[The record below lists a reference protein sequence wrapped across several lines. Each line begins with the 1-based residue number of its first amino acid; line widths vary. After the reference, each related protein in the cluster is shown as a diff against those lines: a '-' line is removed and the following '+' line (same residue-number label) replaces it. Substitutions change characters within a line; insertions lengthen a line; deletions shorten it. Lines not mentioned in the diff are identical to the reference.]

1 MNYRLRYLQLPD
13 VSEGMVL
20 GAPLVLMADNGVISL
35 TLPAGHVLNEST
47 LRQLHVRHAEFV
59 CIQVEDER
67 SDEERAAEVE
77 QAEARLKRIFRGAD
91 LSRPAVAGLYEALLA
106 YRRG

>member
-1 MNYRLRYLQLPD
+1 MNYRLKHLPLPD

-20 GAPLVLMADNGVISL
+20 GAPLLLLADNGVISL
-35 TLPAGHVLNEST
+35 TLPGGHVLNEST

-67 SDEERAAEVE
+67 TDEERAAEVA
-77 QAEARLKRIFRGAD
+77 QAEARLRRIFRAAD
-91 LSRPAVAGLYEALLA
+91 LSRPAVAGLYEALRA
-106 YRRG
+106 YRGI